1 MMRLLSLFFLVFSIP
16 SFSQVDV
23 TFRVD
28 MQYQIVSFDGI
39 HLAGSMQGWNSES
52 TPLSDND
59 GDNIWEVN
67 LTLPQNSTHEF
78 KFINGNSWGNDENV
92 TGICGTTSGNRQ
104 LTVLNADTI
113 LLAYVFNSCDYTEY
127 GCIDENALNYNEL
140 ANTDDGSCVFLDTT
154 YGCTDNLACNFN
166 INATQEDSSCIYPL
180 EGFDC
185 DSNCIATN
193 IDWVGDQNN
202 DGFTSVDTST
212 NLAYITIES
221 YPNIGNAIISINNEN
236 FNMNYTDW
244 GNNAH
249 WYIEL
254 ELIPN
259 SIYNWSVEITNLCA
273 STQIYS
279 SSFTTDCLNII
290 DGNTLELGCGCG
302 EDEPQPGYDCDGNC
316 IEDSD
321 FDGICDEFEILG
333 CTDTLAINFDS
344 NATDDDGSC
353 KYIQTE
359 GCMDEEACN
368 FNPNATINDNSCIYF
383 NLNEFNDTNLCSS
396 STIEIFI
403 NNNYENYLWST
414 GDTTNSIQISQ
425 AGIYYVTVTDEFG
438 CQSSDTLYVSY
449 TALPYVDIGDI
460 FELCPDSSI
469 EINLN
474 NYWSST
480 IIIDFESGDT
490 ISDIIP
496 YNLSNP
502 GLYKLI
508 VTDSLGCAGYDVFE
522 VINTSL
528 PTANFEYTFNNNLL
542 SLNNFSLDANNYL
555 WEIINHQ
562 NIIQDTLENTFIEVE
577 LCYNDTIML
586 TAENN
591 CGYDTMISIFNPT
604 KLDDIDSEFS
614 VYPNPFVDNV
624 NVYGFEK
631 FNQFILLD
639 LNGKEIIRGDPS
651 KFINLNNLSSGQYN
665 LILKNEN
672 KLNSIKLF
680 KH

>member
-1 MMRLLSLFFLVFSIP
+1 MMRLLSLFFLIFSIP

-23 TFRVD
+23 TFKVD

-67 LTLPQNSTHEF
+67 LTLAQNSTHEF

-92 TGICGTTSGNRQ
+92 TGICGTTNGNRQ
-104 LTVLNADTI
+104 LTVLNEDTI

-166 INATQEDSSCIYPL
+166 INATQEDSSCVYPF

-259 SIYNWSVEITNLCA
+259 SIYNWSVEISNLCA

-290 DGNTLELGCGCG
+290 NGNTLELGCGCG

-316 IEDSD
+316 LEDSD

-333 CTDTLAINFDS
+333 CTDTLATNFES

-353 KYIQTE
+353 KYIQIE
-359 GCMDEEACN
+359 GCMDEESCN
-368 FNPNATINDNSCIYF
+368 FNPNATINDNSCIF
-383 NLNEFNDTNLCSS
+383 FTLDELNDTNLCSS

-425 AGIYYVTVTDEFG
+425 AGTYYVTVTNEFG
-438 CQSSDTLYVSY
+438 CQSSDTLNINY
-449 TALPYVDIGDI
+449 TALPYVDIGDV
-460 FELCPDSSI
+460 FELCPNSSV
-469 EINLN
+469 EIDLN
-474 NYWSST
+474 NNWSST
-480 IIIDFESGDT
+480 IIIDFENGDT
-490 ISDIIP
+490 ISNIIP
-496 YNLSNP
+496 YNLSNS
-502 GLYKLI
+502 GIYKLI
-508 VTDSLGCAGYDVFE
+508 VTDSLGCIGYDVFE
-522 VINTSL
+522 VINASL
-528 PTANFEYTFNNNLL
+528 PIANFEYIFNNNLL
-542 SLNNFSLDANNYL
+542 SLNNLSLNANNYL

-577 LCYNDTIML
+577 LCYNDTIIL
-586 TAENN
+586 IAENN

-614 VYPNPFVDNV
+614 VYPNPFIDNV

-631 FNQFILLD
+631 FNQFFLLD
-639 LNGKEIIRGDPS
+639 LNGKEILRGNPS
-651 KFINLNNLSSGQYN
+651 KFVNLNNLSSGQYN

-672 KLNSIKLF
+672 KLYSVKLF
-680 KH
+680 KY

>member
-1 MMRLLSLFFLVFSIP
+1 
-16 SFSQVDV
+16 
-23 TFRVD
+23 
-28 MQYQIVSFDGI
+28 MQYQIVSSNGI
-39 HLAGSMQGWNSES
+39 HIGGSMQGWNSES
-52 TPLSDND
+52 TPLSDDD

-67 LTLPQNSTHEF
+67 LTLVENSTYEY
-78 KFINGNSWGNDENV
+78 KFINGNSWGDDENV
-92 TGICGTTSGNRQ
+92 TGICGTTNGNRQ
-104 LTVLNADTI
+104 LTILNEDTI

-127 GCIDENALNYNEL
+127 GCTDENALNYNEL
-140 ANTDDGSCVFLDTT
+140 ANTNDGSCIFLDTT

-166 INATQEDSSCIYPL
+166 INATQEDSSCVYPL
-180 EGFDC
+180 AGFDC

-221 YPNIGNAIISINNEN
+221 YPNIGTAIISINNEN

-259 SIYNWSVEITNLCA
+259 SIYNWSVEISNLCA

-290 DGNTLELGCGCG
+290 NGNTLELGCGCG

-316 IEDSD
+316 LEDSD

-333 CTDTLAINFDS
+333 CTDTLATNFES

-353 KYIQTE
+353 KYIQIE

-368 FNPNATINDNSCIYF
+368 FNPNATINDNSCIF
-383 NLNEFNDTNLCSS
+383 FTLDELNDTNLCSS

-425 AGIYYVTVTDEFG
+425 AGTYYVTVTNEFG
-438 CQSSDTLYVSY
+438 CQSSDTLNINY
-449 TALPYVDIGDI
+449 TALPYVDIGDV
-460 FELCPDSSI
+460 FELCPNSSV
-469 EINLN
+469 EIDLN
-474 NYWSST
+474 NNWSST
-480 IIIDFESGDT
+480 IIIDFENGDT
-490 ISDIIP
+490 ISNIIP
-496 YNLSNP
+496 YNLSNS
-502 GLYKLI
+502 GIYKLI
-508 VTDSLGCAGYDVFE
+508 VTDSLGCIGYDVFE
-522 VINTSL
+522 VINASL
-528 PTANFEYTFNNNLL
+528 PIANFEYIFNNNLL
-542 SLNNFSLDANNYL
+542 SLNNLSLNANNYL

-577 LCYNDTIML
+577 LCYNDTIIL
-586 TAENN
+586 IAENN

-614 VYPNPFVDNV
+614 VYPNPFIDNV

-631 FNQFILLD
+631 FNQFFLLD
-639 LNGKEIIRGDPS
+639 LNGKEILRGNPS
-651 KFINLNNLSSGQYN
+651 KFVNLNNLSSGQYN

-672 KLNSIKLF
+672 KLYSVKLF
-680 KH
+680 KY

>member
-1 MMRLLSLFFLVFSIP
+1 
-16 SFSQVDV
+16 
-23 TFRVD
+23 

-67 LTLPQNSTHEF
+67 LNLPENSTHEF

-92 TGICGTTSGNRQ
+92 TGICGTTDGNRQ
-104 LTVLNADTI
+104 LTVLNEDTI

-127 GCIDENALNYNEL
+127 GCVDENALNYNEL
-140 ANTDDGSCVFLDTT
+140 ANTNDGSCVFLDTT

-166 INATQEDSSCIYPL
+166 INATQEDSSCVYPL

-273 STQIYS
+273 STQTYS
-279 SSFTTDCLNII
+279 SSFTTDCLNVI

-333 CTDTLAINFDS
+333 CTDTLATNFDS
-344 NATDDDGSC
+344 NATDDDSSC
-353 KYIQTE
+353 KYIQIE

-368 FNPNATINDNSCIYF
+368 FSPNATINDNSCIYF
-383 NLNEFNDTNLCSS
+383 NLDEFNDTNLCSS
-396 STIEIFI
+396 STIEILI
-403 NNNYENYLWST
+403 NNNYENYLWNT

-425 AGIYYVTVTDEFG
+425 AGTYYVTVTNEFG

-449 TALPYVDIGDI
+449 TALPYVDVGDI
-460 FELCPDSSI
+460 FELCPNSSI
-469 EINLN
+469 EIDLN
-474 NYWSST
+474 NNWFST
-480 IIIDFESGDT
+480 IIIDFENGDT
-490 ISDIIP
+490 ISDNIP
-496 YNLSNP
+496 YNLSES
-502 GLYKLI
+502 GQYKLI
-508 VTDSLGCAGYDVFE
+508 VTDSLGCIGYDVFE
-522 VINTSL
+522 VINASL

-542 SLNNFSLDANNYL
+542 SLNNLSINANNYL

-562 NIIQDTLENTFIEVE
+562 NIIQDTLQNISIEIE
-577 LCYNDTIML
+577 LCNNDTIIL

-591 CGYDTMISIFNPT
+591 CGNNTMISIFNPT
-604 KLDDIDSEFS
+604 KIDDIDSGFS
-614 VYPNPFVDNV
+614 VYPNPFINKV
-624 NVYGFEK
+624 NIDGFEK
-631 FNQFILLD
+631 FDQFLLLD
-639 LNGKEIIRGDPS
+639 LNGKEIFRGKPS
-651 KFINLNNLSSGQYN
+651 KYLSLKNLRFGHYN

-672 KLNSIKLF
+672 ILHSVKLF
-680 KH
+680 KN